1 MKQGIESYSQEWFKR
16 RLGKVTSSS
25 IWNLIVEPKEKAKKE
40 NGELSSTSKEYIMQ
54 KVAEKLTGV
63 SRSFQNDATAFGLE
77 QEASAISYYE
87 LKYGYRVKE
96 AGYIEAVDG
105 WYGGTPDGLI
115 ESDNGIIQVKC
126 PYEYRNHLSFLMV
139 EDVEHFKA
147 KYREYYWQ
155 CVSDMLVTDAQ
166 WCDFVSY
173 CPDMP
178 DEYKMFR
185 LRINR
190 NEVDME
196 LLSGKISEAY
206 KFFVNVLTKLESKY
220 KNL

>member
-1 MKQGIESYSQEWFKR
+1 MKQGIVSYSQDWFKA

-25 IWNLIVEPKEKAKKE
+25 IWNLIVEPKEKSKKE
-40 NGELSSTSKEYIMQ
+40 AGELSSTSKEYLMG
-54 KVAEKLTGV
+54 KVAEKLTGI
-63 SRSFQNDATAFGLE
+63 SRSFQNDATVFGLE
-77 QEASAISYYE
+77 QEQHAISFYE
-87 LKYGYRVKE
+87 LKTGYKVTE

-115 ESDNGIIQVKC
+115 ESEDGIIQVKC

-139 EDVEHFKA
+139 DSVEHFKA

-155 CVSDMLVTDAQ
+155 CMSDILVTDAK

-178 DEYKMFR
+178 HEYKLFV
-185 LRINR
+185 LRIER
-190 NEVDME
+190 NEVDINM
-196 LLSGKISEAY
+196 LADKISEGY
-206 KFFVNVLTKLESKY
+206 KFFSNTLNKLQSLY
-220 KNL
+220 A